1 MTTARVIVPERVR
14 KGEAFEIKAIIQH
27 PMETGFRTNAAGDA
41 IARDI
46 ITRFTCRYDGEDVF
60 AWELHPGVAAN
71 PFVAFHTLATRSGE
85 IELVWTGMSGFE
97 HRERRRI
104 VVVT

>member
-14 KGEAFEIKAIIQH
+14 QGEAFEIKALIQH
-27 PMETGFRTNAAGDA
+27 PMETGFRTSAAGDP

-46 ITRFTCRYDGEDVF
+46 ITRFTCRYDGEEVF

-71 PFVAFHTLATRSGE
+71 PFVAFYTLATRSGD
-85 IELVWTGMSGFE
+85 IEFVWTGMNGFE

-104 VVVT
+104 VVVR